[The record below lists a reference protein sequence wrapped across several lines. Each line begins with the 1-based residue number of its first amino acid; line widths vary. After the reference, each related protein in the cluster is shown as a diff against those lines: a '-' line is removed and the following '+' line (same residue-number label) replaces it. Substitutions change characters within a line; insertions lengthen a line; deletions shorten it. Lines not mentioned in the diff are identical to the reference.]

1 MDVVGSQGLTVEE
14 KELQLWNEIG
24 RNTMGFTVPCVF
36 LTLSFE
42 RAQKQGVHLGPRS
55 WFLNII
61 PNEKELASLEK

>member
-14 KELQLWNEIG
+14 KELQLWNELG
-24 RNTMGFTVPCVF
+24 RNTMGFTVPGVF

-42 RAQKQGVHLGPRS
+42 RAQKQRVHLGPRN

-61 PNEKELASLEK
+61 LNEKELASLEK